1 MSGKTLR
8 SAILLLIVGN
18 ALAVLSDVVVKMMGT
33 DAPVFQFMFIRS
45 LITIGLLLPFY
56 REFNL
61 ARPFEGLLIHS
72 IRSITALFGVYCMVI
87 ALTTLPLATAN
98 AVFYLAPL
106 MVMLL
111 AVVIFHEKLTWLAAL
126 AVLSGFVG
134 TLLILRPTEF
144 NWGALAALGCA
155 AALAVNAV
163 LVRLLP
169 TGQTT
174 MHKLMVSHLLMV
186 PPAALLFGLELT
198 GTESQWRPDILIYA
212 LGSGVLI
219 LVYSMTVLLAYR
231 TMDAHKVTSAEYTGL
246 IWAVL
251 IGWVWFSETPDVWFM
266 IGSLMIVVPLVL
278 LGFRQGSFA
287 AKYPDND

>member
-33 DAPVFQFMFIRS
+33 DAPVFQFMFIRT

-72 IRSITALFGVYCMVI
+72 IRSITALFGIYCMVI
-87 ALTTLPLATAN
+87 ALTNLPLATAN

-134 TLLILRPTEF
+134 TLVILRPTEF
-144 NWGALAALGCA
+144 NWGALAALGGA

-186 PPAALLFGLELT
+186 PPAAILFGLELR
-198 GTESQWRPDILIYA
+198 GTDSQWRPDILIYA
-212 LGSGVLI
+212 LGSGALI

-278 LGFRQGSFA
+278 LGIKQRTSVEH
-287 AKYPDND
+287 PTV

>member
-33 DAPVFQFMFIRS
+33 DAPVFQFMFIRT

-61 ARPFEGLLIHS
+61 ARPFEGILIHS
-72 IRSITALFGVYCMVI
+72 IRSITALFGIYCMVI
-87 ALTTLPLATAN
+87 ALTNLPLATAN

-134 TLLILRPTEF
+134 TLVILRPTEF
-144 NWGALAALGCA
+144 NWGALAALGGA

-174 MHKLMVSHLLMV
+174 MHKLVVSHLLMV
-186 PPAALLFGLELT
+186 PPAAILFGLELR
-198 GTESQWRPDILIYA
+198 GTDSQWRPDILIYA
-212 LGSGVLI
+212 LGSGALI

-278 LGFRQGSFA
+278 LGIKQRTSVEH
-287 AKYPDND
+287 PTV

>member
-33 DAPVFQFMFIRS
+33 DAPVFQFMFIRT

-56 REFNL
+56 RQFNL
-61 ARPFEGLLIHS
+61 ARPFEGLFIHS
-72 IRSITALFGVYCMVI
+72 IRSITALFGIYCMVI
-87 ALTTLPLATAN
+87 ALTNLPLATAN

-126 AVLSGFVG
+126 AVLSGFIG
-134 TLLILRPTEF
+134 TLVILRPTEF
-144 NWGALAALGCA
+144 NWGALAALGGA

-169 TGQTT
+169 TRQTT
-174 MHKLMVSHLLMV
+174 MHKLMVSHLLMI
-186 PPAALLFGLELT
+186 PPAGVLLGWELT
-198 GTESQWRPDILIYA
+198 RGDSHWRPDILIYA
-212 LGSGVLI
+212 LGSGALI
-219 LVYSMTVLLAYR
+219 LVYSLTVLLAYR

-251 IGWVWFSETPDVWFM
+251 IGWVWFSEAPDTWFV

-278 LGFRQGSFA
+278 LGIKQRASVDHA
-287 AKYPDND
+287 SV